1 MPSRAVFAASTAII
15 VASTAIVLVPDH
27 ESAFARSAARV
38 DTPVVQAIIVMRHGH
53 DVDAGGVTKD
63 NPQSLSDTWK
73 LQAPKWPNH
82 EFTGVAVNSYDAQ
95 GKVTTSSSVPVLQHC
110 LSTIGEQQAM
120 RLAEE
125 LPQIL
130 TDHNLAPVTRVV
142 VINPSVIVNGEYAT
156 ANPFDTVLPFIM
168 KDQSTS
174 KSIKSIDLLCNN
186 GCTMVGSMSKQLFD
200 LVPNHGLLASKVVGG
215 STLVCW
221 TGEGLNESI
230 GDSKALLEL
239 LAGGTIT
246 NEINNLVKTPCM
258 IGQKSMG
265 YEKGKGNVL
274 YIFTPRPFSGTTNEA
289 GTVDAAPMNRH
300 EGEQVQAYDLK
311 VFQALTVGK
320 VTTDPTSASFCWT
333 HTFSVNYLP
342 PTDLDPSS
350 FESVTIQFPKSP
362 ASLQLS
368 Q

>member
-15 VASTAIVLVPDH
+15 VAITALALVSGH

-38 DTPVVQAIIVMRHGH
+38 DTPGAQAIIVMRHGH
-53 DVDAGGVTKD
+53 DAAGCVTKD
-63 NPQSLSDTWK
+63 NPQSLSATWK

-82 EFTGVAVNSYDAQ
+82 EFPGVAVSSYGAQ
-95 GKVTTSSSVPVLQHC
+95 GNVTMLSSVPVLQHC

-168 KDQSTS
+168 KDQRTS

-186 GCTMVGSMSKQLFD
+186 GCAMVGSMSKQLFD

-274 YIFTPRPFSGTTNEA
+274 YIFTPRPFSAATDEA
-289 GTVDAAPMNRH
+289 GTVDAAPMNPH

-311 VFQALTVGK
+311 VFQALTAGAV
-320 VTTDPTSASFCWT
+320 TDPTRASFCWT

-342 PTDLDPSS
+342 PTDLDPKS

-362 ASLQLS
+362 ASLLLS